1 MDCAELAA
9 ATAAWA
15 AVLEAATQVKKET
28 TKGHAEGKEGDP
40 GDVFDVFEV
49 IQRDTASVMLKLMKS
64 NPDSLEQLI
73 RLGVLDKK
81 RVGHAYAFAQDRVFD
96 LEENID
102 DAKIELRNW
111 KRKFAV
117 EEDKLRAAKRFI
129 DRENPLVHDA

>member
-28 TKGHAEGKEGDP
+28 TKGHAEGDP

-81 RVGHAYAFAQDRVFD
+81 RVGHAYLFAQGRVLD
-96 LEENID
+96 LDWNIG
-102 DAKIELRNW
+102 DAKIELRNL

-129 DRENPLVHDA
+129 ERENPLVHDAK